1 MAEEV
6 EGVEEDGVTEGAR
19 SREAGGI
26 NSRGRVMEGTGT
38 RAGEDM
44 VGEGG
49 GEGIT
54 ISRMEAIKGE
64 DTKGDIMMVVI
75 EVGNRYWQK
84 NEESKKKKDIGF
96 FLLENGNKEWF
107 LKFFKNLL
115 IAYYIW
121 CINCTTNTCIHV
133 STSGYK
139 A

>member
-26 NSRGRVMEGTGT
+26 NNRGRVMEEPGT
-38 RAGEDM
+38 RAEEDM
-44 VGEGG
+44 VGEGV

-75 EVGNRYWQK
+75 EVSNRYWQK
-84 NEESKKKKDIGF
+84 NEKSKKKKMILAF
-96 FLLENGNKEWF
+96 F
-107 LKFFKNLL
+107 
-115 IAYYIW
+115 Y
-121 CINCTTNTCIHV
+121 
-133 STSGYK
+133 
-139 A
+139 